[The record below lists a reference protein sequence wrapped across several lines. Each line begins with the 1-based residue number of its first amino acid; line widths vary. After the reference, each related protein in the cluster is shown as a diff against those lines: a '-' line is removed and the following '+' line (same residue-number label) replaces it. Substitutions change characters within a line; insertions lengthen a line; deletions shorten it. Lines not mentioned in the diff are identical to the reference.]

1 VVSAA
6 VTSRSPTPRRSARSG
21 RGRSSEAGFNLV
33 EIGMVTLIIGL
44 LASIALPVF
53 QRTLVASRAST
64 IANDLRTFAAAFQNY
79 HQQHGSYPPEADI
92 GELPPAMA
100 DALGAT
106 AWRRITPL
114 GGYYNWEYNRISAGV
129 RYTAG
134 IGIRTKGEDRVTTDL
149 THLLA
154 IDRLID
160 DGDLAT
166 GSFFIGIGNEP
177 FLAIER

>member
-1 VVSAA
+1 
-6 VTSRSPTPRRSARSG
+6 
-21 RGRSSEAGFNLV
+21 
-33 EIGMVTLIIGL
+33 
-44 LASIALPVF
+44 
-53 QRTLVASRAST
+53 
-64 IANDLRTFAAAFQNY
+64 
-79 HQQHGSYPPEADI
+79 
-92 GELPPAMA
+92 MA

-149 THLLA
+149 SHLLA

-160 DGDLAT
+160 DGNLST